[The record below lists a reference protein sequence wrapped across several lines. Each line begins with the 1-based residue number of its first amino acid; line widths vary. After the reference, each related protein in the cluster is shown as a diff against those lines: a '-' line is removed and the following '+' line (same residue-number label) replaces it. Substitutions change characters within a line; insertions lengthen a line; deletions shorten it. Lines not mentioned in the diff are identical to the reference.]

1 MSKAQNIVVLGGS
14 FSGLGIAHNLLRHT
28 IPALTS
34 ADPSTSYKVLLITP
48 STHFLWMIGAPRALI
63 SEDLIPIDKTLLP
76 IKDGFK
82 DYPAEAFEFVQGEAI
97 GLEIDSRKVNVRLTT
112 SGSEQS
118 VDYHALVIA
127 TGGHTSSALWSQHGS
142 HENTVTALKETREA
156 LPSAESIVVLGGG
169 AAGTETAGE
178 LGSAFG
184 KKKDIT
190 IISGSNRLLP
200 KNKATLGEN
209 AETYLKNMGVKVRH
223 GVRVSKSEKT
233 GTGKTT
239 LTLTDGTTMTTDVY
253 IEATGVSPNTSWL
266 PKELLDPKGF
276 VKTDPDYLRVIGAGE
291 RVYAI
296 GTVGSY
302 SRGSVFDSNDAI
314 APLMTNMEY
323 DLSNGKTGKEK
334 KVVLNQKE
342 TIVVPVGRDKGVG
355 ILFGWKVPSLMVWG
369 IKGRTF
375 FVEKAPE
382 EVKGTKYT
390 KKSY

>member
-1 MSKAQNIVVLGGS
+1 
-14 FSGLGIAHNLLRHT
+14 
-28 IPALTS
+28 
-34 ADPSTSYKVLLITP
+34 
-48 STHFLWMIGAPRALI
+48 MIGAPRALI

-82 DYPAEAFEFVQGEAI
+82 DYSPDLFEFIQGEAI
-97 GLEIDSRKVNVRLTT
+97 GLDTSSRKVNVRLTT
-112 SGSEQS
+112 SGSEKS
-118 VDYHALVIA
+118 VNYHALVIA

-142 HENTVTALKETREA
+142 HEKTVEALKMTREA

-184 KKKDIT
+184 KKKEIT
-190 IISGSNRLLP
+190 IISGSERLLP
-200 KNKATLGEN
+200 KNKAALGKS

-223 GVRVSKSEKT
+223 GVRVTKSEKT
-233 GTGKTT
+233 SKGQTK
-239 LTLTDGTTMTTDVY
+239 LKLSDGTTIITDVY
-253 IEATGVSPNTSWL
+253 IEATGISPNTSWL
-266 PKELLDPKGF
+266 PKDLLDPKGY
-276 VKTDPDYLRVIGAGE
+276 VKTDPDYLRVNGAGK

-302 SRGSVFDSNDAI
+302 SGGSVFDSNDAI
-314 APLMTNMEY
+314 APLMTNIEY
-323 DLSNGKTGKEK
+323 DLSNGKLGQEK
-334 KVVLNQKE
+334 KVVLNKKE

-355 ILFGWKVPSLMVWG
+355 ILFGWGVPSLMVWG

-382 EVKGTKYT
+382 EVMGTKYT
-390 KKSY
+390 KRSY

>member
-1 MSKAQNIVVLGGS
+1 MSKSQNIVILGGS

-48 STHFLWMIGAPRALI
+48 STHFLWMIGAPRALV
-63 SEDLIPIDKTLLP
+63 SEELVPIDKTLLP

-82 DYPAEAFEFVQGEAI
+82 DYPAEAFEFIQGEAI
-97 GLEIDSRKVNVRLTT
+97 GLNTTSRKVDVKLTT

-118 VDYHALVIA
+118 VDYHALIIA

-142 HENTVTALKETREA
+142 HEKTVQALKETRDA
-156 LPSAESIVVLGGG
+156 LRLAQSIIVLGGG

-184 KKKDIT
+184 SNKDIT
-190 IISGSNRLLP
+190 LISGSTRLLP
-200 KNKATLGEN
+200 KNKASLGQD
-209 AETYLKNMGVKVRH
+209 AETYLKNMGVKVKH
-223 GVRVSKSEKT
+223 GVRVAESEKT
-233 GTGKTT
+233 STGKTT
-239 LTLTDGTTMTTDVY
+239 LTLTDRTTITTDVY
-253 IEATGVSPNTSWL
+253 IEATGVSPNTNWL
-266 PKELLDPKGF
+266 PKELLDPKGY
-276 VKTDPDYLRVIGAGE
+276 VKTDPDYLRVIGAGD

-302 SRGSVFDSNDAI
+302 SKGSVFDSNDAI
-314 APLMTNMEY
+314 APLMTNIEY

-355 ILFGWKVPSLMVWG
+355 ILFGWRVPSLMVWAV
-369 IKGRTF
+369 KGRTF

-382 EVKGTKYT
+382 EVMGTKYT
-390 KKSY
+390 KRSY

>member
-82 DYPAEAFEFVQGEAI
+82 DYPAEAFEFIQGEAI
-97 GLEIDSRKVNVRLTT
+97 GLEIDSRKVIVKLTT
-112 SGSEQS
+112 SGSERS

-142 HENTVTALKETREA
+142 HEKTVTALKETREA

-190 IISGSNRLLP
+190 LISGSNRLLP
-200 KNKATLGEN
+200 KNNATLGEN

-233 GTGKTT
+233 STGQTT
-239 LTLTDGTTMTTDVY
+239 LTLTDGATMTTDVF

-266 PKELLDPKGF
+266 PKELLDAKGF
-276 VKTDPDYLRVIGAGE
+276 VKTDPDYLRVVGAGE

-390 KKSY
+390 KRS